1 MAELIPSLEKINNM
15 KPKPTEGEYT
25 LIKKLSEEL
34 GDDYKVYYQP
44 FLDGDR
50 PDIIVLKK
58 NLGIL
63 IIEVK
68 DWNLNSY
75 NIGIEQNSIN
85 NYRKKLVFRLANC
98 QAKCNSLL

>member
-1 MAELIPSLEKINNM
+1 MAELIPSLEKINSM
-15 KPKPTEGEYT
+15 KPKPTEGEYA

-44 FLDGDR
+44 FLNGDR
-50 PDIIVLKK
+50 PDVIVLKK

-68 DWNLNSY
+68 DWNLGNY
-75 NIGIEQNSIN
+75 NIRIEQNKRN
-85 NYRKKLVFRLANC
+85 NYKKKLVFRL
-98 QAKCNSLL
+98 K